1 MQRGERFRFVT
12 VIGLVI
18 ALMSAGFALAGD
30 SLRPPRNEPSACE
43 PTEGPVED
51 GETVEDGDQGESE
64 EGEAGESDE
73 SEECEDVT
81 EDTDPTDDAA
91 APGDDEGVES
101 DEGPAL
107 EPTEERIAEC
117 TEAAGLT
124 AADAP
129 DEKPIPGELRG
140 LENAISHVLWN
151 CIRNDNDGLV
161 NALER
166 LLANLERKELRD
178 EAKEERKTAKSERKA
193 EREAAKIERKA
204 AHEAAKAEREAARAS

>member
-1 MQRGERFRFVT
+1 MQKAERFRFVA

-30 SLRPPRNEPSACE
+30 SLRSPRNRLSACE
-43 PTEGPVED
+43 PTDPVEEN
-51 GETVEDGDQGESE
+51 ETVERGDLGESE
-64 EGEAGESDE
+64 EDGSKESDE
-73 SEECEDVT
+73 AEGCEDAT
-81 EDTDPTDDAA
+81 EAAEDTEAA
-91 APGDDEGVES
+91 ADEGVES

-124 AADAP
+124 TADAP
-129 DEKPIPGELRG
+129 GEKPLPGELKG

-161 NALER
+161 NALEH
-166 LLANLERKELRD
+166 LSANLERKELRD
-178 EAKEERKTAKSERKA
+178 EAKEERKAAKAERKA
-193 EREAAKIERKA
+193 EHGATKTVRKA
-204 AHEAAKAEREAARAS
+204 AHEAAKEERKAGRAS

>member
-1 MQRGERFRFVT
+1 MQKGERFRFVA

-30 SLRPPRNEPSACE
+30 SLRPPRNTLSACE
-43 PTEGPVED
+43 PTDDPVED
-51 GETVEDGDQGESE
+51 GETVEDGDLGASE
-64 EGEAGESDE
+64 EDGSEESDE
-73 SEECEDVT
+73 TEGCEEVS
-81 EDTDPTDDAA
+81 EDTENAEDTE
-91 APGDDEGVES
+91 APADDEGAES
-101 DEGPAL
+101 DEGPAP

-129 DEKPIPGELRG
+129 GEKPIPRELKG

-161 NALER
+161 NALEH
-166 LLANLERKELRD
+166 LSANLERKELRD
-178 EAKEERKTAKSERKA
+178 EAKEERKAVKAEREA
-193 EREAAKIERKA
+193 EREAAKTVRKA
-204 AHEAAKAEREAARAS
+204 AHEAAKEERKATRAS

>member
-1 MQRGERFRFVT
+1 MQKGERFRFVA

-30 SLRPPRNEPSACE
+30 SLRPPRNRLSTCE
-43 PTEGPVED
+43 PIDDPVED
-51 GETVEDGDQGESE
+51 GGTVEDGDLGESE
-64 EGEAGESDE
+64 EDG
-73 SEECEDVT
+73 SEERDETEGCEEVT
-81 EDTDPTDDAA
+81 EDTEDTE
-91 APGDDEGVES
+91 APEDDEPVES
-101 DEGPAL
+101 DEGVAL

-129 DEKPIPGELRG
+129 DEKPIPGELKG

-161 NALER
+161 NALEH
-166 LLANLERKELRD
+166 LSANLERKELRD
-178 EAKEERKTAKSERKA
+178 EAKEERKAVKAEREA
-193 EREAAKIERKA
+193 EREAAKTVRKA
-204 AHEAAKAEREAARAS
+204 AHEAAKEERKAARAS